1 VEQTSGSAGACCPGQ
16 QRDVQRRLLVEVGAS
31 ACGAWHALPLASW
44 GGCLE
49 TGGLWLRLMGHAASI
64 VPGCVVL
71 LLVAGFVARSL
82 EVRGRFP

>member
-1 VEQTSGSAGACCPGQ
+1 
-16 QRDVQRRLLVEVGAS
+16 
-31 ACGAWHALPLASW
+31 
-44 GGCLE
+44 
-49 TGGLWLRLMGHAASI
+49 MGHAASI